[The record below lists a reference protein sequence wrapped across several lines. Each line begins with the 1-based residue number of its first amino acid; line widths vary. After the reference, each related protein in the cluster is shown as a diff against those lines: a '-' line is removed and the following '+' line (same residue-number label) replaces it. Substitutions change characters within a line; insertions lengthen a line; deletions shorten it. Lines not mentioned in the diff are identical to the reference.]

1 MEGPGAGSRHPRLR
15 PDQYSLHVPIPSA
28 ETALLFPGQGSQTST
43 MAAVSAAQRPDLVAQ
58 GREELGADPFEQIGE
73 GTHFAQPALF
83 IAGLAHWKAAAEP
96 GAAFFAGHSL
106 GELPALVAAGALDA
120 AAGLRLAVVRG
131 RLMEEASAV
140 RPGGMVAALGGSDEV
155 VRKVAAEFELT
166 LANDNAPGQMV
177 LSGDAEKVGEARKA
191 LRAEGA
197 KAIRLPVA
205 GAFHSALMEPAVPGY
220 RDALAATE
228 FAPADGAFSCITTEP
243 FDDVRADLLAALTE
257 PVRWR
262 ATLASLRAAGAAAF
276 LETGPGDI
284 LTGLSRRTL
293 GEEVESR
300 SLADEIELPAPVEEA
315 AGA

>member
-1 MEGPGAGSRHPRLR
+1 
-15 PDQYSLHVPIPSA
+15 
-28 ETALLFPGQGSQTST
+28 
-43 MAAVSAAQRPDLVAQ
+43 MAAVAAERLPELVEQAT
-58 GREELGADPFEQIGE
+58 GELGADPFEQISA

-83 IAGLAHWKAAAEP
+83 IAGLAHWKAADEP
-96 GAAFFAGHSL
+96 QAGFYAGHSL
-106 GELPALVAAGALDA
+106 GELPALVAAGALA
-120 AAGLRLAVVRG
+120 PSAGLRLAVVRG

-140 RPGGMVAALGGSDEV
+140 RPGGMVASLGGSDEV

-166 LANDNAPGQMV
+166 IANDNAPGQV
-177 LSGDAEKVGEARKA
+177 ILSGDAEKVGEARKA

-205 GAFHSALMEPAVPGY
+205 GAFHSPLMEPAIPGY
-220 RDALAATE
+220 REILEQTDFTPAPSAWSSITAA
-228 FAPADGAFSCITTEP
+228 P
-243 FDDVRADLLAALTE
+243 FDDVRADLLAALTQ

-262 ATLASLRAAGAAAF
+262 ETLAALRAAGATTF

-293 GEEVESR
+293 GEDVESR
-300 SLADEIELPAPVEEA
+300 TLDAAKEA